1 MKKKLILTGL
11 IAAAI
16 VGSWAVLGHHNGHA
30 QTAPAGPPQV
40 TVARVMERPVSDG
53 ADFTDF
59 RSQSYGCQFIAAEK
73 RHYGDADKCRRP
85 ERAGSAFCPAHHAVV
100 FVAAAESRAVRAP

>member
-1 MKKKLILTGL
+1 MTANRILGIGL
-11 IAAAI
+11 IGMVPAA
-16 VGSWAVLGHHNGHA
+16 G
-30 QTAPAGPPQV
+30 
-40 TVARVMERPVSDG
+40 DG

-100 FVAAAESRAVRAP
+100 FVAAAERRAVRAP